1 MESKRTINRLMAMII
16 IMTGASI
23 WVLATDSEGL
33 LGAVGGCLLV
43 ATFCFYVALFTIR
56 SRSYVR
62 GITRP
67 SDWKED
73 GNETAAE

>member
-1 MESKRTINRLMAMII
+1 MENKRTINRLTAMII

-23 WVLATDSEGL
+23 WALSTDSEGL
-33 LGAVGGCLLV
+33 LAAVAGCFLS
-43 ATFCFYVALFTIR
+43 ATLCFYVALLTIQ

-67 SDWKED
+67 SYWKED
-73 GNETAAE
+73 GNETAAH